1 MSSKPILLV
10 AAAALTNDAG
20 EVLIA
25 TRPLGKKMAGQWEF
39 PGGKVEPGEAPEET
53 VIREYFEELGI
64 TLDRNS
70 LMPLTFASHAY
81 DEFHLMM
88 PLFSC
93 TRWQGTPHPKEG
105 QNLAWVKPADFNAY
119 DFVPADL
126 PLLPVIAKLLA

>member
-1 MSSKPILLV
+1 MSSKPVLLV
-10 AAAALTNDAG
+10 AAAALINSTG

-25 TRPLGKKMAGQWEF
+25 TRPVGKKMAGLWEF

-53 VIREYFEELGI
+53 VIREFFEELGI
-64 TLDRNS
+64 TLDRSS
-70 LMPLTFASHAY
+70 LTPLTFASHAY

-93 TRWQGTPHPKEG
+93 THWQGTPQPKEG
-105 QNLAWVKPADFNAY
+105 QSLAWAKPADFNAY
-119 DFVPADL
+119 NFVPADL